1 MWTRVFGAT
10 LHGVEGVL
18 VSVEVE
24 AGQGLPTFQI
34 VGQADSVVREGRDRV
49 RAAFRASGLEFPLG
63 RVTVN
68 LAPTELPKAGPGL
81 DLAIAVALAAT
92 RGGAPPARLE
102 GTLLLGELGLDG
114 SIRPIR
120 GVLPL
125 VATAQQ
131 GDLELAIVPEASLD
145 EASVCP
151 NIQTRGARDL
161 ASVLAFLRGEG
172 TLDEPGARHRVT
184 APPPRPLRDL
194 GEVRG
199 QEPAKRALE
208 IAAAGG
214 HNLLLVGPPGSGKTL
229 LAQCL
234 VGILPDLCFDEALE
248 TTRIHSVAG
257 TLGKTPLLQRPPF
270 RAPHHTASEVG
281 LIGGGRPLRPGE
293 LSLAHRG
300 VLFLD
305 ELPEFKRHA
314 LEALRQPLEEGEVR
328 IVRAHGALQ
337 FPARFQLVAAMNP
350 CPCGYRGE
358 PARECTCDDASVRR
372 YRSKVSGPLLD
383 RIDLH
388 VPVPPV
394 PWEALT
400 RGPNPGVSESTLVQ
414 SRVVEARRRQARRYA
429 GRSCR
434 LNGEIPGEL
443 LRSLS
448 PLGQDAHRLLAHAAD
463 RLGLSAR
470 SLVRVMRVART
481 VADLEDREKVDGAHV
496 AEAIG
501 YRLLDRRPSRS

>member
-10 LHGVEGVL
+10 LHGVDGVL

-24 AGQGLPTFQI
+24 AGHGLPTFRI

-68 LAPTELPKAGPGL
+68 LAPTDLPKVGAGL
-81 DLAIAVALAAT
+81 DLAIAAAVAAT
-92 RGGAPPARLE
+92 RAGGPPKRLE

-114 SIRPIR
+114 SVRPVR
-120 GVLPL
+120 GVLAL
-125 VATAQQ
+125 VAAGQR
-131 GDLELAIVPEASLD
+131 GGLGEAIVPRASLG

-151 NIQTRGARDL
+151 DIRPWGVRDL
-161 ASVLAFLRGEG
+161 ASVVAFLRGEG
-172 TLDEPGARHRVT
+172 TLEEPGPHDRVT
-184 APPPRPLRDL
+184 NPSPLPLRDL
-194 GEVRG
+194 AEVRG

-214 HNLLLVGPPGSGKTL
+214 HNVLLVGPPGSGKTL
-229 LAQCL
+229 LAQCVPGL
-234 VGILPDLCFDEALE
+234 LPDLDFDEALE

-257 TLGKTPLLQRPPF
+257 MLGQEPLLQRPPF
-270 RAPHHTASEVG
+270 RAPHHTASEAG

-328 IVRAHGALQ
+328 IVRAHGALRL
-337 FPARFQLVAAMNP
+337 PARFQLVAAMNP

-358 PARECTCDDASVRR
+358 PTRECTCDDALVRR

-394 PWEALT
+394 PWEALAEASSS
-400 RGPNPGVSESTLVQ
+400 GVSESLPVR
-414 SRVVEARRRQARRYA
+414 SRVLEARRRQARRYA
-429 GRSCR
+429 GRPCR

-448 PLGQDAHRLLAHAAD
+448 PLGPDAQRLLAHAAD

-481 VADLEDREKVDGAHV
+481 VADLEGAEKVGSSHV

-501 YRLLDRRPSRS
+501 YRLLDRRS